1 MKKIVTFIVTL
12 ISISFY
18 SQSNSVTSLPITLEG
33 NSIYIYCKVNERD
46 SLKFLFDT
54 GADGTVINKSSL
66 QKVNLTIDGKSLNVG
81 SNGQNEVESSSKNEL
96 ILGTIKKNEVF
107 LTIIPFGTDAF
118 DGILG
123 INMMKE
129 HIIEIDYDRGLI
141 KFYAEDD
148 KNINLKGYTK
158 LKMYSDIYP
167 TYIKSTISVGGK
179 KFKGLFGLD
188 TGADDALTLA
198 SPFVRKN
205 DFTNKGEKVGLSRSE
220 GSDGS
225 VYESIIIELPEIEFA
240 GKHLYNIPASLSNS
254 TEGIDSSDKLAGF
267 YGNAVL
273 RKFNM
278 IIDYKNH
285 LIYFKLNQNLY
296 SDFYNEW

>member
-1 MKKIVTFIVTL
+1 MKKTITFIVTL

-18 SQSNSVTSLPITLEG
+18 SQSNPVTTVPITVEG

-66 QKVNLTIDGKSLNVG
+66 EKVNLNVDGKSINVG
-81 SNGQNEVESSSKNEL
+81 SNGQNEVESSSENEL

-107 LTIIPFGTDAF
+107 FTIIPFGTDAF
-118 DGILG
+118 DGVLG
-123 INMMKE
+123 TDMMKG

-148 KNINLKGYTK
+148 KNIILQGYTK
-158 LKMYSDIYP
+158 LKIYSDIYP
-167 TYIKSTISVGGK
+167 TYIKSTISVGEK

-205 DFTNKGEKVGLSRSE
+205 DLTDKGDKIGLSRSE

-225 VYESIIIELPEIEFA
+225 VYESIIIQLPEIEFA
-240 GKHLYNIPASLSNS
+240 GKHLYNVPASLSNS
-254 TEGIDSSDKLAGF
+254 TEGIDASDKLAGF

-273 RKFNM
+273 KKFNM
-278 IIDYKNH
+278 IIDYKNQ

-296 SDFYNEW
+296 SDFFDE